1 MTAAAGSAQQAGLGR
16 ITGRVN
22 DAASQAPLADVQVYL
37 VGANLGSLSR
47 ATGAYVILNV
57 PAGSYELRA
66 ERIGLTTVSR
76 QITVAAGQ
84 AQEVNFEMASQALGL
99 DEIVVTGTAGASR
112 RREVG
117 NSIAQINTAELP
129 VRATTAG
136 ELLLSAAPG
145 VDVTLGAETGMGTRI
160 RLRGENSINNDNP
173 PIIYIDGVRIFGE
186 AFERTPSK
194 DQGNR
199 FANVN
204 SSPLDM
210 INPNDIDRVEV
221 IKGSA
226 ATTLYGTEAS
236 GGVIQIF
243 TKRGSQG
250 QPVWT
255 IESQQGTQ
263 WSQRYGAGSHNNGFG
278 GSSAFLYMDP
288 WSCTGFL
295 KCGELMPGPA
305 HSQVYSGSVR
315 GGGQTLQ
322 YFSSADFT
330 TEQGNTIQDQMDR
343 WAVRGNFTF
352 SPWSDLVLQWNN
364 GYTNQWQQNTPTG
377 NNAEGLQLNV
387 FRQNQNY
394 FANRD
399 TAIINQ
405 MLTQELTQQAE
416 RFTSGGTITY
426 SPAASFTNRFTIGY
440 DHSSQEN
447 RHIRPFGFPPHPEGT
462 AFNSTF
468 HRRLLTFDYVGSY
481 SFNVSS
487 SIRSTFSWGG
497 QSVGN
502 ETRRVEGYGWGFP
515 GAVFPTVNSAS
526 STLGYE
532 EREKTWNAGFF
543 LQNVFDVANKYFIT
557 LGMRADGNSAFGKS
571 FGMQMY
577 PKASATWVVSDES
590 FWSPSFGEFKLRTAY
605 GKSGRPPGTFDAV
618 RTWENVG
625 IGGQPAFIPENVGN
639 PDLGPE
645 VTAEFEAG
653 FDGAWMDN
661 RISAA
666 FTYYQQVTSDAIQG
680 VDQIPSLGFTEDQ
693 DINIGKVKNQGTEL
707 SVNVTAVRTRDWGW
721 DLGVNYTTNSN
732 EVLEWV
738 DDPERV
744 GRPIRYTTWT
754 ELINGDQVLTAD
766 MVAQGRAVAQGNGSY
781 SALSCYTTNPNFF
794 TGDPGVRRATLQEGD
809 ACTQPS
815 QVLHG
820 YPQTLAPTIISGNT
834 TLRLPYGISLATRG
848 EYRSGNWA
856 SINPIAI
863 DRSVRSP
870 VCIPYYRN
878 EEDVQLKADTPATW
892 VHRCTGSI
900 TRIYNAKGDYFKLRS
915 VTATVPVDFAFPDRF
930 QNAVLTLTLGN
941 IYTWKKDGLFGTYGI
956 ESSGNDGAL
965 DRGNGL
971 GGNERTPA
979 PASFR
984 ASLRVTF

>member
-1 MTAAAGSAQQAGLGR
+1 
-16 ITGRVN
+16 
-22 DAASQAPLADVQVYL
+22 
-37 VGANLGSLSR
+37 
-47 ATGAYVILNV
+47 
-57 PAGSYELRA
+57 
-66 ERIGLTTVSR
+66 
-76 QITVAAGQ
+76 
-84 AQEVNFEMASQALGL
+84 
-99 DEIVVTGTAGASR
+99 
-112 RREVG
+112 
-117 NSIAQINTAELP
+117 
-129 VRATTAG
+129 
-136 ELLLSAAPG
+136 
-145 VDVTLGAETGMGTRI
+145 
-160 RLRGENSINNDNP
+160 
-173 PIIYIDGVRIFGE
+173 
-186 AFERTPSK
+186 
-194 DQGNR
+194 
-199 FANVN
+199 
-204 SSPLDM
+204 
-210 INPNDIDRVEV
+210 
-221 IKGSA
+221 
-226 ATTLYGTEAS
+226 
-236 GGVIQIF
+236 
-243 TKRGSQG
+243 
-250 QPVWT
+250 
-255 IESQQGTQ
+255 
-263 WSQRYGAGSHNNGFG
+263 
-278 GSSAFLYMDP
+278 
-288 WSCTGFL
+288 
-295 KCGELMPGPA
+295 
-305 HSQVYSGSVR
+305 
-315 GGGQTLQ
+315 
-322 YFSSADFT
+322 
-330 TEQGNTIQDQMDR
+330 
-343 WAVRGNFTF
+343 
-352 SPWSDLVLQWNN
+352 
-364 GYTNQWQQNTPTG
+364 
-377 NNAEGLQLNV
+377 
-387 FRQNQNY
+387 
-394 FANRD
+394 
-399 TAIINQ
+399 
-405 MLTQELTQQAE
+405 
-416 RFTSGGTITY
+416 
-426 SPAASFTNRFTIGY
+426 
-440 DHSSQEN
+440 
-447 RHIRPFGFPPHPEGT
+447 
-462 AFNSTF
+462 
-468 HRRLLTFDYVGSY
+468 
-481 SFNVSS
+481 
-487 SIRSTFSWGG
+487 
-497 QSVGN
+497 
-502 ETRRVEGYGWGFP
+502 
-515 GAVFPTVNSAS
+515 
-526 STLGYE
+526 
-532 EREKTWNAGFF
+532 
-543 LQNVFDVANKYFIT
+543 
-557 LGMRADGNSAFGKS
+557 
-571 FGMQMY
+571 
-577 PKASATWVVSDES
+577 
-590 FWSPSFGEFKLRTAY
+590 
-605 GKSGRPPGTFDAV
+605 
-618 RTWENVG
+618 
-625 IGGQPAFIPENVGN
+625 
-639 PDLGPE
+639 
-645 VTAEFEAG
+645 
-653 FDGAWMDN
+653 MDN